1 MDDDSKVASEFAHE
15 LSFDIIKDL
24 MSNIQ
29 NKLNSIKGFSDDN
42 KNLISSHLFFMVSAV
57 TLKYAAYFIKQYAAE
72 IKAQKLCLEFL
83 EICKLDM
90 MATINA
96 EDFET

>member
-1 MDDDSKVASEFAHE
+1 
-15 LSFDIIKDL
+15 
-24 MSNIQ
+24 
-29 NKLNSIKGFSDDN
+29 
-42 KNLISSHLFFMVSAV
+42 MVSAV